1 MAVAYAD
8 GDIAVFPLGE
18 SAVLLEDDDRFTL
31 FSEHTSPVT
40 CLAVHPGGHLMA
52 SGGSDNLVILWDLI
66 GRTVLHKFV
75 GHGAA
80 VTGIKFFKHFQDSGD
95 YMLTTSKDGSLRVW
109 CLDTRRCV
117 DMAPS
122 KKNEV
127 LGLAQVEGLKFVRN
141 SLFLAPTNAEEVVFF
156 ETIKSVPTADTAQRH
171 LTERGRLTRT
181 QFAGVVDLE
190 AWSDYVLLASKLL

>member
-1 MAVAYAD
+1 
-8 GDIAVFPLGE
+8 
-18 SAVLLEDDDRFTL
+18 
-31 FSEHTSPVT
+31 
-40 CLAVHPGGHLMA
+40 MA

-66 GRTVLHKFV
+66 GCTVLHKFV

-80 VTGIKFFKHFQDSGD
+80 VTSIKFFKHFQDSGD
-95 YMLTTSKDGSLRVW
+95 YMLTSSKDGSLRVW

-127 LGLAQVEGLKFVRN
+127 LSLAQVEGLKFVRN
-141 SLFLAPTNAEEVVFF
+141 SLFLAPTNAEDVVFF

-171 LTERGRLTRT
+171 LIERGRLTRT

-190 AWSDYVLLASKLL
+190 AWGDYVLLASKLL